1 MAGDRRF
8 LYVEVSICTER
19 KILSYMKTHKILP
32 ILALLALPIL
42 TSCTK
47 DEILTAKDENS
58 TYDSLSTAKIALI
71 VDSLPFAYPDS
82 ATIAYLQFL
91 RGEEYLAHDVYEL
104 FYTQYGSRIFGNI
117 RQSELRHT
125 TAIQNLLEKYSILDP
140 EADHVAGVFANPEL
154 QALYNALVLTGSAD
168 LTKALEVGRTI
179 EITDIE
185 DIDNFLELTQQ
196 EDIVFVL
203 NNLRAGSERHLRA
216 FNAWLD

>member
-1 MAGDRRF
+1 M
-8 LYVEVSICTER
+8 
-19 KILSYMKTHKILP
+19 
-32 ILALLALPIL
+32 
-42 TSCTK
+42 
-47 DEILTAKDENS
+47 
-58 TYDSLSTAKIALI
+58 
-71 VDSLPFAYPDS
+71 
-82 ATIAYLQFL
+82 YLQFL

-125 TAIQNLLEKYSILDP
+125 TAIQNLLIKYGIPDP
-140 EADHVAGVFANPEL
+140 EADHVAGVFANPDL
-154 QALYNALVLTGSAD
+154 QALYNTLVITGSEN

-185 DIDNFLELTQQ
+185 DIDNFLKITQQ

-203 NNLRAGSERHLRA
+203 TNLRSGSERHLRA

>member
-1 MAGDRRF
+1 
-8 LYVEVSICTER
+8 
-19 KILSYMKTHKILP
+19 MKTYKILP

-42 TSCTK
+42 TSCSK
-47 DEILTAKDENS
+47 DETLTTKDENS
-58 TYDSLSTAKIALI
+58 TYDSLSAAKIALI
-71 VDSLPFAYPDS
+71 IDSLPYALPDS
-82 ATIAYLQFL
+82 ATIMYLQFL

-125 TAIQNLLEKYSILDP
+125 TAIQNLLIKYSIPDP
-140 EADHVAGVFANPEL
+140 EADHVAGVFANPDL
-154 QALYNALVLTGSAD
+154 QALYNTLVITGSEN

-185 DIDNFLELTQQ
+185 DIDNFLKITQQ

-203 NNLRAGSERHLRA
+203 TNLRSGSERHLRA